1 MANDTFYFSHDY
13 SARNDE
19 KIKRLIKSH
28 GMAGY
33 GLFWAIIEDLYH
45 NNNSLGLDYPFL
57 AYEYRVSE
65 DVIKSIINDFSL
77 FTNDDKTFGS
87 TSISKRIDLRKEKSK
102 TASDNAFKRWGTD
115 IKRTQA
121 KEHIFYLLKMYN
133 DTECFLKC
141 GVTSESIS
149 RRYSGKTPYKYDV
162 IICCETNCENALE
175 YERKFCETFA
185 NYLPKLKFAGYL
197 ECLEV
202 NEIDKIYDFAMQD
215 VQLRNAIKERKGKEN
230 KVKDI
235 KIKDIKLENI
245 YIPENEFS
253 VNEKFD
259 NLFYSQITKIWFDF
273 YLDNFSLKPSFGAM
287 EGKKL
292 KSIANKIKNISIQM
306 NLDLNQDLME
316 KSFLKFLNLAF
327 SDNWLKSN
335 FQLSILDSKFDSIIQ
350 KENYGKSATTKIVK
364 SSFGD

>member
-19 KIKRLIKSH
+19 KIKRLIRKYKYL
-28 GMAGY
+28 GY
-33 GLFWAIIEDLYH
+33 GIYWAIIEDLY
-45 NNNSLGLDYPFL
+45 NNANALRMDYDGIAFDL
-57 AYEYRVSE
+57 HSDEKT
-65 DVIKSIINDFSL
+65 IKSIVEDFDL
-77 FTNDDKTFGS
+77 FVFDGEFFGS
-87 TSISKRIDLRKEKSK
+87 LSVQKRLNKRQEKSNK
-102 TASDNAFKRWGTD
+102 ASENANKRWNK
-115 IKRTQA
+115 IEINA
-121 KEHIFYLLKMYN
+121 
-133 DTECFLKC
+133 
-141 GVTSESIS
+141 
-149 RRYSGKTPYKYDV
+149 
-162 IICCETNCENALE
+162 NALQTH
-175 YERKFCETFA
+175 CD
-185 NYLPKLKFAGYL
+185 G
-197 ECLEV
+197 
-202 NEIDKIYDFAMQD
+202 
-215 VQLRNAIKERKGKEN
+215 NAIKERKGKEN

-292 KSIANKIKNISIQM
+292 KSIANKIKNISVQM
-306 NLDLNQDLME
+306 NLELNQDLME

>member
-19 KIKRLIKSH
+19 KIKRLIRKYKYL
-28 GMAGY
+28 GY
-33 GLFWAIIEDLYH
+33 GIYWAIIEDLY
-45 NNNSLGLDYPFL
+45 NNANALRMDYDGIAFDL
-57 AYEYRVSE
+57 HSDEKT
-65 DVIKSIINDFSL
+65 IKSIVEDFDL
-77 FTNDDKTFGS
+77 FVFDGEFFGS
-87 TSISKRIDLRKEKSK
+87 LSVQKRLNKRQEKSNK
-102 TASDNAFKRWGTD
+102 ASENANKRWNK
-115 IKRTQA
+115 IEINA
-121 KEHIFYLLKMYN
+121 
-133 DTECFLKC
+133 
-141 GVTSESIS
+141 
-149 RRYSGKTPYKYDV
+149 
-162 IICCETNCENALE
+162 NALQTH
-175 YERKFCETFA
+175 CD
-185 NYLPKLKFAGYL
+185 G
-197 ECLEV
+197 
-202 NEIDKIYDFAMQD
+202 
-215 VQLRNAIKERKGKEN
+215 NAIKERKGKEN

-245 YIPENEFS
+245 YIPENKFS

-306 NLDLNQDLME
+306 NLELNQDLME

>member
-19 KIKRLIKSH
+19 KIKRLIRKYKYL
-28 GMAGY
+28 GY
-33 GLFWAIIEDLYH
+33 GIYWAIIEDLY
-45 NNNSLGLDYPFL
+45 NNANALRMDYDGIAFDL
-57 AYEYRVSE
+57 HSDEKT
-65 DVIKSIINDFSL
+65 IKSIVEDFDL
-77 FTNDDKTFGS
+77 FVFDGEFFGS
-87 TSISKRIDLRKEKSK
+87 LSVQKRLNKRQEKSNK
-102 TASDNAFKRWGTD
+102 ASENANKRWNK
-115 IKRTQA
+115 IEINA
-121 KEHIFYLLKMYN
+121 
-133 DTECFLKC
+133 
-141 GVTSESIS
+141 
-149 RRYSGKTPYKYDV
+149 
-162 IICCETNCENALE
+162 NALQTH
-175 YERKFCETFA
+175 CD
-185 NYLPKLKFAGYL
+185 G
-197 ECLEV
+197 
-202 NEIDKIYDFAMQD
+202 
-215 VQLRNAIKERKGKEN
+215 NAIKERKVKEN

>member
-19 KIKRLIKSH
+19 KIKRLIRKYKYL
-28 GMAGY
+28 GY
-33 GLFWAIIEDLYH
+33 GIYWAIIEDLY
-45 NNNSLGLDYPFL
+45 NNANALRMDYDGIAFDL
-57 AYEYRVSE
+57 HSDEKT
-65 DVIKSIINDFSL
+65 IKSIVEDFDL
-77 FTNDDKTFGS
+77 FVFDGEFFGS
-87 TSISKRIDLRKEKSK
+87 LSVQKRLNKRQEKSNK
-102 TASDNAFKRWGTD
+102 ASENANKRWNK
-115 IKRTQA
+115 IEINA
-121 KEHIFYLLKMYN
+121 
-133 DTECFLKC
+133 
-141 GVTSESIS
+141 
-149 RRYSGKTPYKYDV
+149 
-162 IICCETNCENALE
+162 NALQTH
-175 YERKFCETFA
+175 CD
-185 NYLPKLKFAGYL
+185 G
-197 ECLEV
+197 
-202 NEIDKIYDFAMQD
+202 
-215 VQLRNAIKERKGKEN
+215 NAIKERKGKEN

-245 YIPENEFS
+245 YIPENKFS

-306 NLDLNQDLME
+306 NLDLNQDLMG

>member
-19 KIKRLIKSH
+19 KIKRLIRKYKYL
-28 GMAGY
+28 GY
-33 GLFWAIIEDLYH
+33 GIYWAIIEDLY
-45 NNNSLGLDYPFL
+45 NNANALRMDYDGIAFDL
-57 AYEYRVSE
+57 HSDEKT
-65 DVIKSIINDFSL
+65 IKSIVEDFDL
-77 FTNDDKTFGS
+77 FVFDGEFFGS
-87 TSISKRIDLRKEKSK
+87 LSVQKRLNKRQEKSNK
-102 TASDNAFKRWGTD
+102 ASENANKRWNK
-115 IKRTQA
+115 IEINA
-121 KEHIFYLLKMYN
+121 
-133 DTECFLKC
+133 
-141 GVTSESIS
+141 
-149 RRYSGKTPYKYDV
+149 
-162 IICCETNCENALE
+162 NALQTH
-175 YERKFCETFA
+175 CD
-185 NYLPKLKFAGYL
+185 G
-197 ECLEV
+197 
-202 NEIDKIYDFAMQD
+202 
-215 VQLRNAIKERKGKEN
+215 NAIKERKGKEN

-245 YIPENEFS
+245 YIPENSFS

-292 KSIANKIKNISIQM
+292 KSIANKIKNISVQM
-306 NLDLNQDLME
+306 NLELNQDLME

>member
-19 KIKRLIKSH
+19 KIKRLIRKYKYL
-28 GMAGY
+28 GY
-33 GLFWAIIEDLYH
+33 GIYWAIIEDLY
-45 NNNSLGLDYPFL
+45 NNANALRMDYDGIAFDL
-57 AYEYRVSE
+57 HSDEKT
-65 DVIKSIINDFSL
+65 IKSIVEDFDL
-77 FTNDDKTFGS
+77 FVFDGEFFGS
-87 TSISKRIDLRKEKSK
+87 LSVQKRLNKRQEKSNK
-102 TASDNAFKRWGTD
+102 ASENANKRWNK
-115 IKRTQA
+115 IEINA
-121 KEHIFYLLKMYN
+121 
-133 DTECFLKC
+133 
-141 GVTSESIS
+141 
-149 RRYSGKTPYKYDV
+149 
-162 IICCETNCENALE
+162 NALQTH
-175 YERKFCETFA
+175 CD
-185 NYLPKLKFAGYL
+185 G
-197 ECLEV
+197 
-202 NEIDKIYDFAMQD
+202 
-215 VQLRNAIKERKGKEN
+215 NAIKERKVKEN

-245 YIPENEFS
+245 YIPENKFS

>member
-19 KIKRLIKSH
+19 KIKRLIRKYKYL
-28 GMAGY
+28 GY
-33 GLFWAIIEDLYH
+33 GIYWAIIEDLY
-45 NNNSLGLDYPFL
+45 NNANALRMDYDGIAFDL
-57 AYEYRVSE
+57 HSDEKT
-65 DVIKSIINDFSL
+65 IKSIVEDFDL
-77 FTNDDKTFGS
+77 FVFDGEFFGS
-87 TSISKRIDLRKEKSK
+87 LSVQKRLNKRQEKSNK
-102 TASDNAFKRWGTD
+102 ASENANKRWNK
-115 IKRTQA
+115 IEINA
-121 KEHIFYLLKMYN
+121 
-133 DTECFLKC
+133 
-141 GVTSESIS
+141 
-149 RRYSGKTPYKYDV
+149 
-162 IICCETNCENALE
+162 NALQTH
-175 YERKFCETFA
+175 CD
-185 NYLPKLKFAGYL
+185 G
-197 ECLEV
+197 
-202 NEIDKIYDFAMQD
+202 
-215 VQLRNAIKERKGKEN
+215 NAIKERKGKEN

-245 YIPENEFS
+245 YIPENSFS

>member
-19 KIKRLIKSH
+19 KIKRLIRKYKYL
-28 GMAGY
+28 GY
-33 GLFWAIIEDLYH
+33 GIYWAIIEDLY
-45 NNNSLGLDYPFL
+45 NNANALRTDYDGIAFDL
-57 AYEYRVSE
+57 HTDEKT
-65 DVIKSIINDFSL
+65 IKSIVEDFDL
-77 FTNDDKTFGS
+77 FVFDGEFFGS
-87 TSISKRIDLRKEKSK
+87 LSVQKRLNKRQEKSNK
-102 TASDNAFKRWGTD
+102 ASENANKRWNKTD
-115 IKRTQA
+115 SNA
-121 KEHIFYLLKMYN
+121 
-133 DTECFLKC
+133 
-141 GVTSESIS
+141 
-149 RRYSGKTPYKYDV
+149 
-162 IICCETNCENALE
+162 NALQTH
-175 YERKFCETFA
+175 CD
-185 NYLPKLKFAGYL
+185 G
-197 ECLEV
+197 
-202 NEIDKIYDFAMQD
+202 
-215 VQLRNAIKERKGKEN
+215 NAIKERKGKEN

-306 NLDLNQDLME
+306 NLELNQDLME

>member
-19 KIKRLIKSH
+19 KIKRLIRKYKYL
-28 GMAGY
+28 GY
-33 GLFWAIIEDLYH
+33 GIYWAIIEDLY
-45 NNNSLGLDYPFL
+45 NNANALRMDYDGIAFDL
-57 AYEYRVSE
+57 HSDEKT
-65 DVIKSIINDFSL
+65 IKSIVEDFDL
-77 FTNDDKTFGS
+77 FVFDGEFFGS
-87 TSISKRIDLRKEKSK
+87 LSVQKRLNKRQEKSNK
-102 TASDNAFKRWGTD
+102 ASENANKRWNK
-115 IKRTQA
+115 IEINA
-121 KEHIFYLLKMYN
+121 
-133 DTECFLKC
+133 
-141 GVTSESIS
+141 
-149 RRYSGKTPYKYDV
+149 
-162 IICCETNCENALE
+162 NALQTH
-175 YERKFCETFA
+175 CD
-185 NYLPKLKFAGYL
+185 G
-197 ECLEV
+197 
-202 NEIDKIYDFAMQD
+202 
-215 VQLRNAIKERKGKEN
+215 NAIKERKGKEN

-245 YIPENEFS
+245 YIPENKFS

-292 KSIANKIKNISIQM
+292 KSIANKIKNISVQM

>member
-19 KIKRLIKSH
+19 KIKRLIRKYKYL
-28 GMAGY
+28 GY
-33 GLFWAIIEDLYH
+33 GIYWAIIEDLY
-45 NNNSLGLDYPFL
+45 NNANALRMDYDGIAFDL
-57 AYEYRVSE
+57 HSDEKT
-65 DVIKSIINDFSL
+65 IKSIVEDFDL
-77 FTNDDKTFGS
+77 FVFDGEFFGS
-87 TSISKRIDLRKEKSK
+87 LSVQKRLNKRQEKSNK
-102 TASDNAFKRWGTD
+102 ASENANKRWNK
-115 IKRTQA
+115 I
-121 KEHIFYLLKMYN
+121 EI
-133 DTECFLKC
+133 
-141 GVTSESIS
+141 
-149 RRYSGKTPYKYDV
+149 
-162 IICCETNCENALE
+162 NAIALQTH
-175 YERKFCETFA
+175 CD
-185 NYLPKLKFAGYL
+185 G
-197 ECLEV
+197 
-202 NEIDKIYDFAMQD
+202 
-215 VQLRNAIKERKGKEN
+215 NAIKERKGKEN

-245 YIPENEFS
+245 YIPENKFS

>member
-19 KIKRLIKSH
+19 KIKRLIRKYKYL
-28 GMAGY
+28 GY
-33 GLFWAIIEDLYH
+33 GIYWAIIEDLY
-45 NNNSLGLDYPFL
+45 NNANALRMDYDGIAFDL
-57 AYEYRVSE
+57 HSDEKT
-65 DVIKSIINDFSL
+65 IKSIVEDFDL
-77 FTNDDKTFGS
+77 FVFDGEFFGS
-87 TSISKRIDLRKEKSK
+87 LSVQKRLNKRQEKSNK
-102 TASDNAFKRWGTD
+102 ASENANKRWNKTD
-115 IKRTQA
+115 SNA
-121 KEHIFYLLKMYN
+121 
-133 DTECFLKC
+133 
-141 GVTSESIS
+141 
-149 RRYSGKTPYKYDV
+149 
-162 IICCETNCENALE
+162 NALQTH
-175 YERKFCETFA
+175 CD
-185 NYLPKLKFAGYL
+185 G
-197 ECLEV
+197 
-202 NEIDKIYDFAMQD
+202 
-215 VQLRNAIKERKGKEN
+215 NAIKERKGKEN

-245 YIPENEFS
+245 YIPENKFS

-327 SDNWLKSN
+327 S
-335 FQLSILDSKFDSIIQ
+335 II
-350 KENYGKSATTKIVK
+350 G
-364 SSFGD
+364 

>member
-19 KIKRLIKSH
+19 KIKRLIRKYKYL
-28 GMAGY
+28 GY
-33 GLFWAIIEDLYH
+33 GIYWAIIEDLY
-45 NNNSLGLDYPFL
+45 NNANALRTDYDGIAFDL
-57 AYEYRVSE
+57 HTDEKT
-65 DVIKSIINDFSL
+65 IKSIVEDFDL
-77 FTNDDKTFGS
+77 FVFDGEFFGS
-87 TSISKRIDLRKEKSK
+87 LSVQKRLNKRQEKSNK
-102 TASDNAFKRWGTD
+102 ASENANKRWNK
-115 IKRTQA
+115 IEINA
-121 KEHIFYLLKMYN
+121 
-133 DTECFLKC
+133 
-141 GVTSESIS
+141 
-149 RRYSGKTPYKYDV
+149 
-162 IICCETNCENALE
+162 NALQTH
-175 YERKFCETFA
+175 CD
-185 NYLPKLKFAGYL
+185 G
-197 ECLEV
+197 
-202 NEIDKIYDFAMQD
+202 
-215 VQLRNAIKERKGKEN
+215 NAIKERKGKEN

-245 YIPENEFS
+245 YIPENKFS

-306 NLDLNQDLME
+306 NLELNQDLME

>member
-19 KIKRLIKSH
+19 KIKRLIRKYKYL
-28 GMAGY
+28 GY
-33 GLFWAIIEDLYH
+33 GIYWAIIEDLY
-45 NNNSLGLDYPFL
+45 NNANALRMDYDGIAFDL
-57 AYEYRVSE
+57 HSDEKT
-65 DVIKSIINDFSL
+65 IKSIVEDFDL
-77 FTNDDKTFGS
+77 FVFDGEFFGS
-87 TSISKRIDLRKEKSK
+87 LSVQKRLNKRQEKSNK
-102 TASDNAFKRWGTD
+102 ASENANKRWNK
-115 IKRTQA
+115 IEINA
-121 KEHIFYLLKMYN
+121 
-133 DTECFLKC
+133 
-141 GVTSESIS
+141 
-149 RRYSGKTPYKYDV
+149 
-162 IICCETNCENALE
+162 NALQTH
-175 YERKFCETFA
+175 CD
-185 NYLPKLKFAGYL
+185 G
-197 ECLEV
+197 
-202 NEIDKIYDFAMQD
+202 
-215 VQLRNAIKERKGKEN
+215 NAIKERKGKEN

>member
-19 KIKRLIKSH
+19 KIKRLIRKYKYL
-28 GMAGY
+28 GY
-33 GLFWAIIEDLYH
+33 GIYWAIIEDLY
-45 NNNSLGLDYPFL
+45 NNANALRMDYDGIAFDL
-57 AYEYRVSE
+57 HSDEKT
-65 DVIKSIINDFSL
+65 IKSIVEDFDL
-77 FTNDDKTFGS
+77 FVFDGEFFGS
-87 TSISKRIDLRKEKSK
+87 LSVQKRLNKRQEKSNK
-102 TASDNAFKRWGTD
+102 ASENANKRWNK
-115 IKRTQA
+115 IEINA
-121 KEHIFYLLKMYN
+121 
-133 DTECFLKC
+133 
-141 GVTSESIS
+141 
-149 RRYSGKTPYKYDV
+149 
-162 IICCETNCENALE
+162 NALQTH
-175 YERKFCETFA
+175 CD
-185 NYLPKLKFAGYL
+185 G
-197 ECLEV
+197 
-202 NEIDKIYDFAMQD
+202 
-215 VQLRNAIKERKGKEN
+215 NAIKERKGKEN

-245 YIPENEFS
+245 YIPENKFS

>member
-19 KIKRLIKSH
+19 KIKRLIRKYKYL
-28 GMAGY
+28 GY
-33 GLFWAIIEDLYH
+33 GIYWAIIEDLY
-45 NNNSLGLDYPFL
+45 NNANALRMDYDGIAFDL
-57 AYEYRVSE
+57 HSDEKT
-65 DVIKSIINDFSL
+65 IKSIVEDFDL
-77 FTNDDKTFGS
+77 FVFDGEFFGS
-87 TSISKRIDLRKEKSK
+87 LSVQKRLNKRQEKSNK
-102 TASDNAFKRWGTD
+102 ASENANKRWNK
-115 IKRTQA
+115 IEINA
-121 KEHIFYLLKMYN
+121 
-133 DTECFLKC
+133 
-141 GVTSESIS
+141 
-149 RRYSGKTPYKYDV
+149 
-162 IICCETNCENALE
+162 NALQTH
-175 YERKFCETFA
+175 CD
-185 NYLPKLKFAGYL
+185 G
-197 ECLEV
+197 
-202 NEIDKIYDFAMQD
+202 
-215 VQLRNAIKERKGKEN
+215 NAIKERKGKEN

-245 YIPENEFS
+245 YIPENKFS

-292 KSIANKIKNISIQM
+292 KSIANKIKNISVQM
-306 NLDLNQDLME
+306 NLELNQDLME